1 MSRTSSE
8 HRHARQFAMALLLVG
23 SGLLVA
29 CDSGSSPTQGSA
41 RAPATPECTGD
52 AARDPR
58 DCALSNGIQAPQDKA
73 RAVEAQVLDAAKK
86 QQEQID
92 AQSGD

>member
-1 MSRTSSE
+1 MTIKPSS
-8 HRHARQFAMALLLVG
+8 HRCTQLLLLALLLG
-23 SGLLVA
+23 SGLLLSA

-41 RAPATPECTGD
+41 QTPAKAKCTGD

-58 DCALSNGIQAPQDKA
+58 DCALNNAIQAPLDKA
-73 RAVEAQVLDAAKK
+73 RAVEGQVLDAAKK

-92 AQSGD
+92 AQSGG